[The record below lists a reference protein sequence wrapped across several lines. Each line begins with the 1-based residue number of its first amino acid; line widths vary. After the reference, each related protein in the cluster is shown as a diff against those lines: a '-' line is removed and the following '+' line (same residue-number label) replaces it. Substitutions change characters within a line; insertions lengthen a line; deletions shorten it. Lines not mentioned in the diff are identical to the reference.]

1 MRQLDLCFSQT
12 PTASSLN
19 RKGTRKVALR
29 VALSVV
35 AAAVLLS
42 PPIAQAISKPRESG
56 TQDQVTLNFPSVEV
70 DAAARVMS
78 SILGR
83 PILVDPRAKGSI
95 TLYTEQPVTRAQAY
109 LIFGSAIRGLGFAMV
124 ESGGLLKL
132 VPEADA
138 KLQSSSVVSASTGR
152 DDEVVTQ
159 VITLVHESANNLVPI
174 LRPLISPN
182 NTINANAG
190 NNTLVI
196 TDYAGNLKRLAAV
209 ISALDRP
216 SATDVEVIRLQHT
229 VAADMAAI
237 VQKLSDAP
245 GAAGAG
251 QGAGPA
257 GSAGGGALS
266 VMPEVHLNAL
276 LVRAPNAARLAA
288 VRALISRLDQPGGSG
303 GNIHVVYLKFVDATR
318 LAQVLRAAWSVDSRT
333 PGTSGAPAGT
343 ALANTSGST
352 TTSGLPA
359 SSGNANVS
367 PQASAPVTAVGQPS
381 LGGFIQADPS
391 SNSLIVTAPEPL
403 YRELRAVIENLDTR
417 RAQLYVESVVVE
429 VDASKALDVGLQW
442 KSIFNITKDTELS
455 LGAVA
460 KAIQSTAGTNILST
474 ANLVT
479 LDNEE
484 AKIVVGQNVPFV
496 TGQYTNTGTSTSSP
510 FQTIERKDVG
520 ITLRIRPQIGA
531 NGTIRMVIF
540 QESSSVSA
548 TAAAGTSNAG
558 PTTNKRS
565 IESTVVVDDGKIIVL
580 GGLIEDSYTV
590 DRTQVPL
597 LGELPLIGNIF
608 RNMSR
613 SRSRT
618 NLVVFL
624 RPRIMYDDAQATART
639 LDRYDYIR
647 ANQQAVQPGRAE
659 TIPDDAGPLLVPST
673 TPAAPLEPAPMPPAV
688 P

>member
-1 MRQLDLCFSQT
+1 MRNPVFFWS
-12 PTASSLN
+12 PWYPA
-19 RKGTRKVALR
+19 RAVA
-29 VALSVV
+29 ALSFV
-35 AAAVLLS
+35 AAVIPVA
-42 PPIAQAISKPRESG
+42 PAFAQVTPKPRVLG
-56 TQDQVTLNFPSVEV
+56 AQDHVTLNFPSVEV

-78 SILGR
+78 SILAR

-95 TLYTEQPVTRAQAY
+95 TLYTDQPVSRAQAY

-138 KLQSSSVVSASTGR
+138 KLQSSSVVSAGPGR
-152 DDEVVTQ
+152 DEEVVTQ
-159 VITLVHESANNLVPI
+159 VITLMHESANNLVPI

-182 NTINANAG
+182 NTINASAG

-209 ISALDRP
+209 VSALDRP

-229 VAADMAAI
+229 VAADMAPI
-237 VQKLSDAP
+237 VQKLSDTP
-245 GAAGAG
+245 GAAGAA

-257 GSAGGGALS
+257 GSSGSGALS
-266 VMPEVHLNAL
+266 ITPESHLNAL
-276 LVRAPNAARLAA
+276 LVRAPNAARLAG

-303 GNIHVVYLKFVDATR
+303 SNIHVVYLKFVDATR
-318 LAQVLRAAWSVDSRT
+318 LAQVLRAAWSADSRT
-333 PGTSGAPAGT
+333 PGTSGASAAT
-343 ALANTSGST
+343 TLASTSGST
-352 TTSGLPA
+352 TGGLQA
-359 SSGNANVS
+359 SSGNGNASV
-367 PQASAPVTAVGQPS
+367 QASAPVVAVGQPS

-403 YRELRAVIENLDTR
+403 YRELRAVIEELDNR

-531 NGTIRMVIF
+531 NGTIRMIIF
-540 QESSSVSA
+540 QESSSVSS
-548 TAAAGTSNAG
+548 TAAAGTGNAG

-590 DRTQVPL
+590 DRTQIPL
-597 LGELPLIGNIF
+597 LGELPLIGGIF

-624 RPRIMYDDAQATART
+624 RPMIMRDDAQASARS

-647 ANQQAVQPGRAE
+647 ANQQAVQPNRAE
-659 TIPDDAGPLLVPST
+659 MLPGEAGPLL
-673 TPAAPLEPAPMPPAV
+673 PANPATVPLEPAPPPPAV